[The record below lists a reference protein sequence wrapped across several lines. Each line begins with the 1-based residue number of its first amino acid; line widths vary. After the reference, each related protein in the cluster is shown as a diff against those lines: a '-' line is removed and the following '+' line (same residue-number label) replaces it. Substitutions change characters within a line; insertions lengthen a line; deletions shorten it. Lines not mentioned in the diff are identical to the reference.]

1 MIQIV
6 KKIFL
11 ASIMAVAISGCK
23 EEELET
29 FDSVSAT
36 GRVVAADG
44 ASVASMTKD
53 NDLVMVPIRVKLSGP
68 AGKAFQVSIEPTTDT
83 LNKLI
88 ANNTLQNT
96 IAMPSNSLE
105 YPNVINVPYGTDSA
119 TVLIGFKMTGIEQ
132 HFPKK
137 VAAAFRLTNAG
148 KGNSIDPSKSTI
160 IVVIDTRDVTKLEDI
175 HYLSIAKGGGTVFEI
190 GRGTDYSVTSAGVN
204 IPLGV
209 NLGGVAGKPFSV
221 KAFSDVDTISKL
233 IATDPRFTNAILL
246 PDYEVDTNINFKSNV
261 NTGNLSVRIPWRV
274 FDANM
279 AANKKMALALKLR
292 NPSRHVLHPTN
303 NYVIL
308 LLDPSIN
315 LDNNS
320 FIVGDGTGLRAEYY
334 KDNQQLDFD
343 GRKPTLTRIDA
354 TVDFGGDWVGSA
366 GMFDNY
372 SSRWKGEFLA
382 PVRGQYTFYQ
392 TDWDD
397 GSRLFINGVAIIDD
411 FTDRWDI
418 PTRKATIFL
427 ERGERYTIEAHHRE
441 NVGGQQARL
450 QYEVPSAGIG
460 RQIIPQTQLFPA
472 PEK

>member
-1 MIQIV
+1 MIQLV
-6 KKIFL
+6 KKILL
-11 ASIMAVAISGCK
+11 AGVMAVAIAGCK
-23 EEELET
+23 EEELEN

-36 GRVVAADG
+36 GRVVSADG
-44 ASVASMTKD
+44 ANVASMTKD
-53 NDLVMVPIRVKLSGP
+53 DDLVMVPIRVKLSGP
-68 AGKAFQVSIEPTTDT
+68 AGKAFQISIEATSDT
-83 LNKLI
+83 LNKLV

-96 IAMPSNSLE
+96 VVMPSNALE
-105 YPNVINVPYGTDSA
+105 YPNVINVAYGTDSA
-119 TVLIGFKMTGIEQ
+119 TVLVGFKMTGIEQ
-132 HFPKK
+132 YFPRK
-137 VAAAFRLTNAG
+137 VAAAFKLTNAG
-148 KGNSIDPSKSTI
+148 KGNSIDASKSTI
-160 IVVIDTRDVTKLEDI
+160 IAVIDTRDVTRLEDI
-175 HYLSIAKGGGTVFEI
+175 HYLSIANHGGSVFEI
-190 GRGTDYSVTSAGVN
+190 GRGTEYAVTSAGIT

-221 KAFSDVDTISKL
+221 KAFSNVDTVRQL
-233 IATDPRFTNAILL
+233 IATDPRFSNAIFL
-246 PDYEVDTNINFKSNV
+246 PDYELDSNINFKSNI
-261 NTGNLSVRIPWRV
+261 NTASLSVRIPWRV

-279 AANKKMALALKLR
+279 AANKKLALAVKLR

-320 FIVGDGTGLRAEYY
+320 FIVGDGTGLRAEYF

-343 GRKPTLTRIDA
+343 GRQPTLRRIDA
-354 TVDFGGDWVGSA
+354 TIDFGGDWVGSA

-382 PVRGQYTFYQ
+382 PVRGLYTFYQ

-411 FTDRWDI
+411 FTDRWDL

-427 ERGERYTIEAHHRE
+427 ERGVRYTIEAHHRE

-450 QYEVPSAGIG
+450 KYEVPSAGIG
-460 RQIIPQTQLFPA
+460 RQVIPQTQLFPA
-472 PEK
+472 P